1 MNCRGLLGRQPG
13 FWTLALAALAVGT
26 AWLAP
31 GRFAH
36 AQDAAAPEASAA
48 RLSSVEGQVRIAQG
62 SQLLADPALANTP
75 LFEGTELL
83 SSDDGRA
90 ELQFEDG
97 SVVRLSPNSSLTL
110 AALRGQGGTGDE
122 EIVLNGGLAY
132 FELHGEA
139 GQIQVRFGD
148 SVVTPSGFTV
158 MRVNLDNPPGE
169 LAVFSGN
176 AHLERGSALSVDL
189 HGGESVALNAGD
201 PAQYVLNESIE
212 PDSWDAWNSDL
223 DQAQTSAQAAS
234 TGAANSLPDK
244 NNPAWS
250 DLDANGNWYN
260 VPDEGPVWSPYE
272 AASADWDPYGNGNWM
287 WTPRFGYIWVS
298 GDSWGYLPYQCGAWN
313 FYGGFGWGW
322 APGMCSPW
330 WGTGLWVS
338 NIRHWPGGYRPP
350 MRPHPM
356 PVRGMGGRPAIAG
369 FTAAPYA
376 VVAVDRRPPAG
387 TEGVVMRDRNAPVTI
402 AGHVV
407 QPLRAVS
414 PRPQYDHSASA
425 QAYRSQPASMG
436 ARTPTGQRPASGAV
450 YGSRPGYS
458 APARPGGAQR
468 APVYSRPAPNRSAPP
483 SRAAPAGGAARSGG
497 SGHR

>member
-1 MNCRGLLGRQPG
+1 M
-13 FWTLALAALAVGT
+13 LALATLVAGM
-26 AWLAP
+26 AWRVP
-31 GRFAH
+31 GLR
-36 AQDAAAPEASAA
+36 AQDGAGAPTASAA

-75 LFEGTELL
+75 LFEGTEVL

-90 ELQFEDG
+90 EIQFDDG
-97 SVVRLSPNSSLTL
+97 SVVRLSPNGSLTL
-110 AALRGQGGTGDE
+110 TALRGQGGSGDE

-139 GQIQVRFGD
+139 GEIQVHFGD

-158 MRVNLDNPPGE
+158 MRINFDNPPGE

-176 AHLERGSALSVDL
+176 AHLERGSGLAVDL
-189 HGGESVALNAGD
+189 HGGESVALSAAD
-201 PAQYVLNESIE
+201 PAQYTLNESIE

-223 DQAQTSAQAAS
+223 DQALNSAETAR
-234 TGAANSLPDK
+234 TGAANSMPDK
-244 NNPAWS
+244 NNPAWN

-330 WGTGLWVS
+330 WGTGFWIS

-350 MRPHPM
+350 LRPHPL
-356 PVRGMGGRPAIAG
+356 PVRGIGGRSAIAG
-369 FTAAPYA
+369 FRPAPYA
-376 VVAVDRRPPAG
+376 VVAVDRRSPTGA
-387 TEGVVMRDRNAPVTI
+387 EGVVMRDRNAPVTI

-407 QPLRAVS
+407 QPLRAMS

-436 ARTPTGQRPASGAV
+436 ARTPAGQRPAFGTV
-450 YGSRPGYS
+450 YGGSRPSYA
-458 APARPGGAQR
+458 APARPAGAQR
-468 APVYSRPAPNRSAPP
+468 APAYSRPAPSRSAAP

-497 SGHR
+497 GGHR